1 MAVRAPGRSQAGPH
15 AGDTQEPLHDPR
27 GSLDASAAR
36 GGPLTHLLYLHGF
49 RSSPQSTKAQQFHR
63 WVQSHRP
70 DLHWW
75 CPQLPASP
83 REALAL
89 LEHGTAGWPLAQTA
103 VIGSSLGGYYATV
116 LAERC
121 PDVARVVVLNPA
133 VEPARDLAA
142 RIGVTT
148 AWHSDESFDFR
159 PEFIGELQAMH
170 PAALTRAQRYLAVIA
185 QGDEV
190 LDWHEMAARYADCP
204 MQVLAGSD
212 HALSNPQPWFNA
224 VLDFLDLTGPVA

>member
-1 MAVRAPGRSQAGPH
+1 MSRAPDRAQARAHPQG
-15 AGDTQEPLHDPR
+15 ASR
-27 GSLDASAAR
+27 DAPVEQGA
-36 GGPLTHLLYLHGF
+36 PLTHLLYLHGF
-49 RSSPQSTKAQQFHR
+49 RSSPQSTKAQHFSR

-89 LEHGTAGWPLAQTA
+89 LEHGTADWPLAQTA

-116 LAERC
+116 LAERW
-121 PDVARVVVLNPA
+121 PQVARVVVLNPA

-148 AWHSDESFDFR
+148 AWHSDEPFHFR

-190 LDWHEMAARYADCP
+190 LDWREMAARYADCP
-204 MQVLAGSD
+204 MQVLTGSD
-212 HALSNPQPWFNA
+212 HALSDLQPWFNA